1 MTKYADTVPQSDKQA
16 ILDLYY
22 GKTRGKLQEPLDRWA
37 ISKKLNGKYT
47 PSQIYSIIIDDMDK
61 GGDNGQA

>member
-1 MTKYADTVPQSDKQA
+1 MTKYADTVPQADKQA

-47 PSQIYSIIIDDMDK
+47 PSQI
-61 GGDNGQA
+61 